1 MNIDPKRVHSGGSEI
16 WEVHINGGRIG
27 TGLEAVAWARRVE
40 ELGAGE
46 IVLTSM
52 DADGTKDGY
61 DLEITAAVSKA
72 VSIPV
77 VASGGAGAPVHLAD
91 AIRWAAPTR
100 HLRPAFPFRRIHDWR
115 NQTSHATA
123 RYFGAALGQPYG
135 LVRSEAG
142 ETEELILVTDDK
154 HDLEVDVMFRAAVK
168 LEGSDLHLKVGRP
181 PMVRVQGMLRPLK
194 RDPIEDAE
202 MTELCESLM
211 TDRAREI
218 LKVEGGADFA
228 HTLDVDGIEWR
239 FRVNLLQ
246 QMGHMGL
253 VARRVSNDIPS
264 FANLHLPPII
274 EELCQFEQGL
284 ILVAGVT
291 GSGKSTTIASM
302 LDWINHHHR
311 KHILTLE
318 DPIEFVFEEDKCL
331 INQRE
336 IGIDVADFEIGMKHA
351 VREDPDVMLV
361 GEMRDRESFATA
373 IHAAEDGA
381 PGIWY
386 DSRVER
392 CHHDRPY
399 FGPVPGGSATC
410 ASQRARLEHEGHHR
424 PETITLVRRGH

>member
-1 MNIDPKRVHSGGSEI
+1 M
-16 WEVHINGGRIG
+16 
-27 TGLEAVAWARRVE
+27 
-40 ELGAGE
+40 
-46 IVLTSM
+46 
-52 DADGTKDGY
+52 
-61 DLEITAAVSKA
+61 
-72 VSIPV
+72 
-77 VASGGAGAPVHLAD
+77 
-91 AIRWAAPTR
+91 
-100 HLRPAFPFRRIHDWR
+100 
-115 NQTSHATA
+115 
-123 RYFGAALGQPYG
+123 
-135 LVRSEAG
+135 
-142 ETEELILVTDDK
+142 TDDK

-336 IGIDVADFEIGMKHA
+336 IGIDVAG
-351 VREDPDVMLV
+351 L
-361 GEMRDRESFATA
+361 
-373 IHAAEDGA
+373 
-381 PGIWY
+381 
-386 DSRVER
+386 
-392 CHHDRPY
+392 
-399 FGPVPGGSATC
+399 
-410 ASQRARLEHEGHHR
+410 
-424 PETITLVRRGH
+424 